1 MTLLPK
7 LKIAQKLPLALIGSA
22 LVVGLGIG
30 AAAYMIGLQTVDH
43 QRQERMDASIQSG
56 LDQVKAYFDNVAV
69 DLKLFATRAD
79 TVTQIDN
86 MTRAFT
92 ALNIQGHG
100 TEMLQ
105 ASFITNDPHPVGQ
118 KILSDTAGQT
128 AGDYDGQHRRFHPGW
143 RTVLQERGYD
153 DIML

>member
-1 MTLLPK
+1 MKFIPK

-30 AAAYMIGLQTVDH
+30 AAAYMIGLQTVEH

-56 LDQVKAYFDNVAV
+56 LDQVKSYFDNVSV

-79 TVTQIDN
+79 TVTQIEN

-100 TEMLQ
+100 TEMLRQ
-105 ASFITNDPHPVGQ
+105 RR
-118 KILSDTAGQT
+118 SD
-128 AGDYDGQHRRFHPGW
+128 RR
-143 RTVLQERGYD
+143 RL
-153 DIML
+153 

>member
-1 MTLLPK
+1 MPWPLLPQKEQSEPLSMK
-7 LKIAQKLPLALIGSA
+7 LHLPKFQIAQKLPLALIGSA

-30 AAAYMIGLQTVDH
+30 AAAYMIGLQTVDQ

-56 LDQVKAYFDNVAV
+56 LDQVQSYFDNVAV
-69 DLKLFATRAD
+69 DLKLFAARAD
-79 TVTQIDN
+79 TVTQIEN

-105 ASFITNDPHPVGQ
+105 MSFITNDPHPP
-118 KILSDTAGQT
+118 A
-128 AGDYDGQHRRFHPGW
+128 RRS
-143 RTVLQERGYD
+143 
-153 DIML
+153 